1 VSHAPGRRTAVTV
14 ALNTLAYLLYGPVLL
29 VVNLV
34 LALASGAPGR
44 SSLPDNAGRI
54 EQVAGALPLPAPWWL
69 FLLFPVVMA
78 CALAAVW
85 NPSRHYRDSSNK
97 RLVLWASPGP
107 IGALTLLL
115 GGALTLLTGLYY
127 SAGTGTGFGLWTLPV
142 VVSVVVGGAGLA
154 RAWATLPGNSGRS
167 ARAARRGAKNG

>member
-1 VSHAPGRRTAVTV
+1 VSHAPGHRTAVVV

-34 LALASGAPGR
+34 LALVSGAPGR

-54 EQVAGALPLPAPWWL
+54 DQVAGALPLPAPWWL

-78 CALAAVW
+78 FALAAVW
-85 NPSRHYRDSSNK
+85 NPWRQYRDSFTK
-97 RLVLWASPGP
+97 RLVLWASPGS

-115 GGALTLLTGLYY
+115 GGALTLLSGLYY
-127 SAGTGTGFGLWTLPV
+127 SAGTGFGLWALPV
-142 VVSVVVGGAGLA
+142 LLSVVVGGVGLA
-154 RAWATLPGNSGRS
+154 RAWKTLPGNSGRS
-167 ARAARRGAKNG
+167 ARAAGRGAKNG